1 MKAKAPMLKTFFI
14 ATLLLVAS
22 PSYADC
28 EALVATINKTGG
40 GTQATPDGDP
50 SRWDCKTWPGDPRKT
65 IVAIARYKPGSWF
78 GSPAAFGEGLYDLDV
93 VIVDTET
100 GSVFHRLVE
109 KDTLTSDAE
118 SLDGI
123 SVDTARYVLAP
134 GLRAFGVKANNYHR
148 GGTSSE
154 RITLRLYAVTKGT
167 LKQVM
172 APLLTRFA
180 VSNAGGFDCD
190 YYRVKERTISVGKKS
205 SYGYADLLVNER
217 REESEVTYSGESCTA
232 VMQKTKRRYV
242 IRFDGSQYRLTGE
255 LLE

>member
-1 MKAKAPMLKTFFI
+1 MMKSYVI
-14 ATLLLVAS
+14 AFLLLATS

-40 GTQATPDGDP
+40 GPQAIPDGDP

-65 IVAIARYKPGSWF
+65 IVAIARYKPGSQF
-78 GSPAAFGEGLYDLDV
+78 GRPAEFGEGLYDLEV

-100 GSVFHRLVE
+100 GSVFHRLIE
-109 KDTLTSDAE
+109 KDALTSDAE
-118 SLDGI
+118 ALDGI
-123 SVDTARYVLAP
+123 SVDTARYILAP

-172 APLLTRFA
+172 APLLTSFA
-180 VSNAGGFDCD
+180 VSNSGAFDCYD
-190 YYRVKERTISVGKKS
+190 FRVKERTISAGKRS
-205 SYGYADLLVNER
+205 SNGYADLLINER
-217 REESEVTYSGESCTA
+217 QEESKVTYSGESCKE
-232 VMQKTKRRYV
+232 VMQKSKRRYV
-242 IRFDGSQYRLTGE
+242 IRFDGIQYRLTGD